1 MIFGIYKSSQGKY
14 TRLFSAFGFGIVVAL
29 GCLQLY
35 NKLEGADMGLWVS
48 TMVPV
53 GIFAGF
59 AILVFLLSNKPSVA
73 DFLIAAEGEIKKVS
87 WSSRKEIAVSTFIVI
102 VVVVILAFLLG
113 AADLGFKLFFIEV
126 FGL

>member
-1 MIFGIYKSSQGKY
+1 MIFDIYKPGQAKY
-14 TRLFSAFGFGIVVAL
+14 TRLGSAFGFGIVVVL
-29 GCLQLY
+29 GCLLLY
-35 NKLEGADMGLWVS
+35 HKLEGADLGLWVS

-59 AILVFLLSNKPSVA
+59 AILIFLLSNKPSVA

-102 VVVVILAFLLG
+102 VVVVILAALLG

>member
-1 MIFGIYKSSQGKY
+1 MIFDVYKSSQGKY
-14 TRLFSAFGFGIVVAL
+14 TRLFSAFGFGLVVAL

-35 NKLEGADMGLWVS
+35 GKLDGADMGLWVS

-59 AILVFLLSNKPSVA
+59 AILIFWLSNKPSVA
-73 DFLIAAEGEIKKVS
+73 DFLIAAESEIKKVS

-102 VVVVILAFLLG
+102 VVVIILAVLLG
-113 AADLGFKLFFIEV
+113 TADLGFKLFFIEV